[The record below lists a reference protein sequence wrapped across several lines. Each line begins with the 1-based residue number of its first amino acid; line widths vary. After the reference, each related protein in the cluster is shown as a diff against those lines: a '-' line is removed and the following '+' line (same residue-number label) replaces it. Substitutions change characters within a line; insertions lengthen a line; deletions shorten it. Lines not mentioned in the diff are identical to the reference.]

1 MLRFEGEIER
11 LWSLGGMQPI
21 QHLTWDWWWWLIML
35 EDEKHP
41 NRSRQLMVLW
51 STKNTEVIDVGGSEW
66 QGGRPRADEEGGLS
80 IPGMVAAWWFDGERM
95 WEPLVKKSLRMAA
108 IPTSHSLWPGEEGVA
123 GSGAI
128 IPIDEHDLS
137 MGLGAKGDEF
147 WLNLTADE
155 SLQKD
160 GCSAN
165 FAFRMRPW
173 SKPMSTARWAHK
185 DYGKG
190 MGYDILR
197 LHGALVQGDIDGT
210 PVTGTAYF
218 QKVCV
223 QAPSPPWYWGM
234 LHASDGTYID
244 WFLPHVAATITAKDA
259 RPWKMR
265 DLPHHPLS
273 QSGLLHDAKNG
284 RSEIFEQVRVRKLP
298 SRKLEGKHAEWP
310 IAPLPIFEV
319 EMWNGRTTVLIEAQ
333 AIARAHWT
341 FDQPTRGR
349 MTSHLTYNE
358 YPLQV
363 LKLSITD
370 ENGRRNLDDFA
381 WVRGNAEHSWGI
393 LH

>member
-1 MLRFEGEIER
+1 
-11 LWSLGGMQPI
+11 
-21 QHLTWDWWWWLIML
+21 ML
-35 EDEKHP
+35 EDPKHP

-51 STKNTEVIDVGGSEW
+51 STKDTEVIDVTGSEW
-66 QGGRPRADEEGGLS
+66 HGGRPRADDEGGLS

-108 IPTSHSLWPGEEGVA
+108 ITTAHSLWPGGEGVA

-128 IPIDEHDLS
+128 VPVAEHDLS

-155 SLQKD
+155 SLQKE
-160 GCSAN
+160 GCPNN
-165 FAFRMRPW
+165 FSFRMTPW
-173 SKPMSTARWAHK
+173 TKPLSTARWAHK
-185 DYGKG
+185 DYGRG

-197 LHGALVQGDIDGT
+197 LHGTLVEGEIDGALVK
-210 PVTGTAYF
+210 GTAYF

-244 WFLPHVAATITAKDA
+244 WFVPHVAATITAKDA

-273 QSGLLHDAKNG
+273 QSGLLHDAKNQ
-284 RSEIFEQVRVRKLP
+284 RSEKFEQVRVRKLP
-298 SRKLEGKHAEWP
+298 GQQLEGEHSEWP
-310 IAPLPIFEV
+310 DSPLPLFEV

-333 AIARAHWT
+333 AISRAHWT

-363 LKLSITD
+363 LKLIIKD
-370 ENGRRNLDDFA
+370 QDGQRNLEDFS
-381 WVRGNAEHSWGI
+381 WVRGNAEHSWGL